1 MTDSAHPSEPDPT
14 AGAWRIDDLAR
25 AAGITVDTVRF
36 YVREG
41 LLPPGEKQGRHR
53 VYGPDHAAR
62 VARIRELQERRFSL
76 AAIKALLEVDRPGL
90 EDLFATHGRT
100 RSFSDLVAGS
110 GLDPDLVTRLQA
122 VGLLADPA
130 SLGHEAYDDDDLGL
144 LRAVAELAAIGMTE
158 EILVALAEIY
168 VRHFAVLQADV
179 HAMLGG
185 QGRDW
190 APEAV
195 EAVQRSLTA
204 NTDRM
209 IPAVDRVL
217 NYVHQRTL
225 QRLTLEAMRTAE
237 ETGTGVGGLRLT
249 PDE

>member
-1 MTDSAHPSEPDPT
+1 
-14 AGAWRIDDLAR
+14 
-25 AAGITVDTVRF
+25 
-36 YVREG
+36 
-41 LLPPGEKQGRHR
+41 
-53 VYGPDHAAR
+53 
-62 VARIRELQERRFSL
+62 
-76 AAIKALLEVDRPGL
+76 PGL
-90 EDLFATHGRT
+90 EDLFAAHGRT
-100 RSFSDLVAGS
+100 RSFADLVAGS
-110 GLDPDLVTRLQA
+110 GLDPDLVERLQA
-122 VGLLADPA
+122 VGLLAEPA

-179 HAMLGG
+179 HAMLSGE
-185 QGRDW
+185 GRDW
-190 APEAV
+190 DRAAV

-225 QRLTLEAMRTAE
+225 QRLTLEAIRTAE
-237 ETGTGVGGLRLT
+237 TTGTGVGGLRLDR
-249 PDE
+249 PE

>member
-1 MTDSAHPSEPDPT
+1 MTDTPADDEATDTPS
-14 AGAWRIDDLAR
+14 WRIDDLAR
-25 AAGITVDTVRF
+25 AAGITVDTIRF

-53 VYGPDHAAR
+53 VYGPEHAAR

-76 AAIKALLEVDRPGL
+76 AAIKALLDVDRPGL

-100 RSFSDLVAGS
+100 RSFTDLVAGS
-110 GLDPDLVTRLQA
+110 GLDAGLAARLQT

-179 HAMLGG
+179 HAMLAGE
-185 QGRDW
+185 GRDW
-190 APEAV
+190 DPAV
-195 EAVQRSLTA
+195 LEAVQRSLTA

-225 QRLTLEAMRTAE
+225 QRLTLEAMRRAE
-237 ETGTGVGGLRLT
+237 ATGTGVGGIRLT
-249 PDE
+249 PEA